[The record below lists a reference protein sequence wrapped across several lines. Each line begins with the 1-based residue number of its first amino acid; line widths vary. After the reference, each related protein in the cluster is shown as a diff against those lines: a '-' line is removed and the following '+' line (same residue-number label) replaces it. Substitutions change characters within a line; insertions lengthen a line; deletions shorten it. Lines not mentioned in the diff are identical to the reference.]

1 MPAAIARSDRYRQL
15 LASKIIPT
23 VLSCM
28 VLRRLA
34 LAILHYPDNVIFWL
48 AFASEATC
56 FLLTITSFE
65 ANEEEVSLKSIS
77 LAYIP
82 CYFFMIASLCKGV
95 PIVPLPLAAG
105 IMASGLGLQLFAKFK
120 LGRRFGI
127 LPAHRGIMTE
137 GPYSLVRHPIYF
149 GYLIM
154 HCGFLLSNFDLWNV
168 GVLVFVYLLLGVRAL
183 EEEKVLARDPDYQAY
198 QQQVRYRFVPGLF

>member
-1 MPAAIARSDRYRQL
+1 MIAAAIQNDRYRQI
-15 LASKIIPT
+15 LAAKIIPI

-34 LAILHYPDNVIFWL
+34 LAILDHPDNVIFWL

-56 FLLTITSFE
+56 FLLTIMSYQ
-65 ANEEEVSLKSIS
+65 ANEESFSLKSVS

-82 CYFFMIASLCKGV
+82 CYFFMIASLCKGI

-105 IMASGLGLQLFAKFK
+105 IMASGLGLQLFAKMK

-154 HCGFLLSNFDLWNV
+154 HGGFLLANFDLWNV
-168 GVLVFVYLLLGVRAL
+168 GVLLFVYLLLGVRAI
-183 EEEKVLARDPDYQAY
+183 EEEKILARDPAYRAY
-198 QQQVRYRFVPGLF
+198 QQQVRYRFLPGLF

>member
-1 MPAAIARSDRYRQL
+1 MLAAVVHNDRYRQL

-23 VLSCM
+23 LLSFM

-34 LAILHYPDNVIFWL
+34 LAIVHHPDNVIFWL
-48 AFASEATC
+48 AFASEAMC

-65 ANEEEVSLKSIS
+65 ANEESVSFKSIS

-82 CYFFMIASLCKGV
+82 CYFFLIASLCKGV

-105 IMASGLGLQLFAKFK
+105 IMASGLGLQLYAKFK

-127 LPAHRGIMTE
+127 LPANRGIMTE
-137 GPYSLVRHPIYF
+137 GPYGMVRHPIYF

-154 HCGFLLSNFDLWNV
+154 HCGFLLSDFGLWNV
-168 GVLVFVYLLLGVRAL
+168 GVLLFVYLLLGVRAI
-183 EEEKVLARDPDYQAY
+183 EEEKVLARDPAYRSY